1 MTKVMQG
8 KDFLKL
14 LERYLA
20 RATEN
25 VIHGV
30 FFADVVEDFTDTDM
44 VVQIVVFRELDDIV
58 TGLEAYDAIFRK
70 KYYIPAVLLLLAL
83 VASSETSSL
92 FLTFVNSRNSKNI
105 YV

>member
-14 LERYLA
+14 LEEYLA
-20 RATEN
+20 RATAT

-58 TGLEAYDAIFRK
+58 TVLEAYDATFRE
-70 KYYIPAVLLLLAL
+70 KYYIPAVAESKRPHYVKLIDLTKLL
-83 VASSETSSL
+83 SM
-92 FLTFVNSRNSKNI
+92 
-105 YV
+105 